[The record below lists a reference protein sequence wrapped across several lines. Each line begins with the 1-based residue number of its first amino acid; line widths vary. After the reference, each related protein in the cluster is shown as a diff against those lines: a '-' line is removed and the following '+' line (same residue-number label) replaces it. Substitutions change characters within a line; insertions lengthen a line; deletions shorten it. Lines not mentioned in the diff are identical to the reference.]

1 MTVKNQRSLLMVR
14 RGQHC
19 ATRGHCVQEDILSRT
34 GLLGMGE
41 GV

>member
-1 MTVKNQRSLLMVR
+1 MTVETQLSLPMVR

-19 ATRGHCVQEDILSRT
+19 ATRVHCVQEDILSRT